1 MNYDKELLELFGYK
15 SLYPAQELAISKG
28 LLDGKNILV
37 TTPTSSGK
45 TLIGLMATINVLL
58 QGKKIVYLSPL
69 RALAQEKF
77 NDFSVF
83 KTLDATTKL
92 GRKIKIKISTGDY
105 DSNGSNLKDADII
118 ILTNEKMD
126 SIIRHGGNWL
136 KKVGL
141 FIIDEIHLIT
151 ERERGPTLE
160 MILTKIKT
168 MYQAQIIGLS
178 ATISNSDEIS
188 KWLGC
193 ELVESNWRPV
203 PLSEGVYDYGKVR
216 MNNGTTFDVDFSNT
230 SASINLAM
238 QSVKDGGQVII
249 FAETRRR
256 AISLA
261 VKASNELPK
270 LIDFNKNKNGTK
282 KISDQILKE
291 NPEINKALGST
302 ISNGVAYHHAGL
314 NGKTREI
321 IEHGFRNGDLKILTA
336 TPTLSMGV
344 NLPARRVII
353 ASIFRY
359 DFEYGGSMPLSVLE
373 YKQLCGR
380 AGRPNFDKY
389 GEAIIIADSRIDSY
403 ELYDH
408 YVLGASEP
416 IRSQLIN
423 EKALR
428 FHLLGIIATS
438 AHINKTKIYEIL
450 NQTFLAFH
458 VESDYIQSKIDQ
470 ILEYLISGELV
481 ILEGDFYVAS
491 KFGKR
496 ISLLYIDPYTAI
508 QFKKNLESH
517 QTTSDHAIEFLKYI
531 CDASDFY
538 PKLTLRSSDMKQI
551 IQYPNSLSLDTSILF
566 EISSSRSLLGLL
578 YWMQEASENVLNEKI
593 GIEPGDLYRMTESAN
608 WLSYSL
614 YEIAKLLGRTDLLK
628 EIYFFRQR
636 IRYGIKEELI
646 PIIQLE
652 DIGRIRAKSLY
663 NAGLMDLQKILEVP
677 EHKLARIPK
686 IGAKLAKQIK
696 NQINSYKYAN

>member
-1 MNYDKELLELFGYK
+1 MNCNEELLKLFGYK

-45 TLIGLMATINVLL
+45 TLIGLMATFNVLL

-83 KTLDATTKL
+83 KTVEATAKL
-92 GRKIKIKISTGDY
+92 GRKVKIKISTGDY
-105 DSNGSNLKDADII
+105 DSNGANLRDADII

-160 MILTKIKT
+160 MIITKIKN
-168 MYQAQIIGLS
+168 MYHQAQIIALS

-188 KWLGC
+188 GWLGC

-216 MNNGTTFDVDFSNT
+216 MNDGTTFSVDFNIS

-238 QSVKDGGQVII
+238 QSVKDGGQAII

-270 LIDFNKNKNGTK
+270 LINFDTNGAK

-291 NPEINKALGST
+291 NPEINKMLGSA
-302 ISNGVAYHHAGL
+302 ISKGVAYHHAGL

-321 IEHGFRNGDLKILTA
+321 IEHGFRSGDLKILTA

-359 DFEYGGSMPLSVLE
+359 DFEYGGSMPLSILE

-380 AGRPNFDKY
+380 AGRPKFDKY

-408 YVLGASEP
+408 YVLGTSEP

-438 AHINKTKIYEIL
+438 AHITKAKIYDIL
-450 NQTFLAFH
+450 NKTFLATH

-470 ILEYLISGELV
+470 ILEYLID
-481 ILEGDFYVAS
+481 GDLIKFERNFYVAS

-508 QFKKNLESH
+508 QFKKDLESH
-517 QTTSDHAIEFLKYI
+517 QKMSDHAIEFLKYI

-538 PKLTLRSSDMKQI
+538 PKLALRSSDMKQI
-551 IQYPNSLSLDTSILF
+551 IQYPNSSFLDSSILF

-578 YWMQEASENVLNEKI
+578 YWIEEASESMLNEKI

-628 EIYFFRQR
+628 EIYLFRQR

-652 DIGRIRAKSLY
+652 DIGRIRARSLH
-663 NAGLMDLQKILEVP
+663 NAGLINLQKILEIP
-677 EHKLARIPK
+677 ENKLAQVPK

-696 NQINSYKYAN
+696 NQINSYNNAN

>member
-1 MNYDKELLELFGYK
+1 MIRIYYIEQDFNLDEMNYDKELLELFGYK

-302 ISNGVAYHHAGL
+302 
-314 NGKTREI
+314 
-321 IEHGFRNGDLKILTA
+321 
-336 TPTLSMGV
+336 
-344 NLPARRVII
+344 NL
-353 ASIFRY
+353 
-359 DFEYGGSMPLSVLE
+359 
-373 YKQLCGR
+373 
-380 AGRPNFDKY
+380 
-389 GEAIIIADSRIDSY
+389 
-403 ELYDH
+403 
-408 YVLGASEP
+408 
-416 IRSQLIN
+416 
-423 EKALR
+423 
-428 FHLLGIIATS
+428 
-438 AHINKTKIYEIL
+438 
-450 NQTFLAFH
+450 
-458 VESDYIQSKIDQ
+458 
-470 ILEYLISGELV
+470 
-481 ILEGDFYVAS
+481 
-491 KFGKR
+491 
-496 ISLLYIDPYTAI
+496 
-508 QFKKNLESH
+508 
-517 QTTSDHAIEFLKYI
+517 
-531 CDASDFY
+531 
-538 PKLTLRSSDMKQI
+538 
-551 IQYPNSLSLDTSILF
+551 
-566 EISSSRSLLGLL
+566 
-578 YWMQEASENVLNEKI
+578 
-593 GIEPGDLYRMTESAN
+593 
-608 WLSYSL
+608 
-614 YEIAKLLGRTDLLK
+614 
-628 EIYFFRQR
+628 
-636 IRYGIKEELI
+636 
-646 PIIQLE
+646 
-652 DIGRIRAKSLY
+652 
-663 NAGLMDLQKILEVP
+663 
-677 EHKLARIPK
+677 
-686 IGAKLAKQIK
+686 
-696 NQINSYKYAN
+696 